1 MNSILY
7 LTDFLVI
14 ETEKKNV
21 DEGGTGVISKHQE
34 K

>member
-14 ETEKKNV
+14 EKKNV
-21 DEGGTGVISKHQE
+21 DEGGKMKKIQIILIKL
-34 K
+34 